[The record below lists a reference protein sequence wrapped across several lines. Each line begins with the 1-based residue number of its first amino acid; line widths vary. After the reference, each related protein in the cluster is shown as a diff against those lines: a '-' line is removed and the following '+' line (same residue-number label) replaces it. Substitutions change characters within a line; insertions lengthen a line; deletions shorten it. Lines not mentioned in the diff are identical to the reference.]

1 MEKHIRL
8 VGILYIVYGGL
19 HLLGGLVG
27 WLFIRWSGWFHSV
40 VSGRTMGALMLAN
53 TIVAVL
59 LFFVVVVSIAGILG
73 GIGLLNKQ
81 RWARILVLVLSF
93 LNLIHFPLGT
103 ALGVYG
109 IWVLMKDETDGLFPQ
124 SSVPIAQKP

>member
-1 MEKHIRL
+1 MEKHVRL
-8 VGILYIVYGGL
+8 LAILYIVYGAI

-27 WLFIRWSGWFHSV
+27 WFFLRWSGFFHNPL
-40 VSGRTMGALMLAN
+40 SGRMADVAMLASG
-53 TIVAVL
+53 VAAVIL
-59 LFFVVVVSIAGILG
+59 LFLIIVSAAGIIG
-73 GIGLLNKQ
+73 GIGLLNKK

-109 IWVLMKDETDGLFPQ
+109 IWVLMKDETDALFP
-124 SSVPIAQKP
+124 ATDR